1 MPTSRRSFLTGAAT
15 AAFATGTLPFATAV
29 RATTPAAVP
38 ALLPLAQI
46 KLNRF
51 TITALSDGYSDLP
64 YSMFPGRTPEQV
76 EAAAKAVFAAR
87 PEGIRFMIN
96 QYLIEDG
103 EHRVLIDTGSAGTIG
118 KSGELP
124 NALDAIGVSADSVD
138 AVIITHMHE
147 DHIGGLVAGG
157 QRGFANAELYI
168 DRREFAHWTDPAKQA
183 AAPDYLQESFRL
195 SAETARLYPKL
206 QAVDGERE
214 IVKGVSIVDLAG
226 HTPGHIGVRI
236 EDGDRS
242 LVMVSDMLFPV
253 VHPAA
258 TDVNFVFEQDR
269 PAAQAMRARF
279 FPRAA
284 DEGTLVAATHL
295 PFPGL
300 GRIISDKGTFRW
312 LPAEWAY
319 L

>member
-1 MPTSRRSFLTGAAT
+1 MPTSRRSFLAGAAT
-15 AAFATGTLPFATAV
+15 AAFATGILPLADVA
-29 RATTPAAVP
+29 RAATPAAAP
-38 ALLPLAQI
+38 ALRPQAQI

-76 EAAAKAVFAAR
+76 EAAAKAAFAAR
-87 PEGIRFMIN
+87 PEGIRFMLN

-124 NALDAIGVSADSVD
+124 NALEAIGVSPDSLD

-157 QRGFANAELYI
+157 RRVFANAELYI
-168 DRREFAHWTDPAKQA
+168 DRREFAHWTDPANRG
-183 AAPDYLQESFRL
+183 AAPDYLQTSFRL

-206 QAVDGERE
+206 QAIDGERE
-214 IVKGVSIVDLAG
+214 IVRGVSVVDLSG

-242 LVMVSDMLFPV
+242 LMMVSDMLFPV
-253 VHPAA
+253 VHPSA
-258 TDVNFVFEQDR
+258 TDINFVFEQDR

-279 FPRAA
+279 FPKAA
-284 DEGTLVAATHL
+284 DEGTLIAATHL

-300 GRIISDKGTFRW
+300 GRIVSDNDTFRW

-319 L
+319 F